1 MSQANLVGMAVQT
14 YQAVALRD
22 SADRTL
28 YGAPVEDL
36 LGLPMFLTR
45 HLGRLMLVHY
55 TTTDR
60 ATDLD
65 RAGIKARYIGMP
77 AMDSPDGQFHCVQ
90 PTVLLH
96 QQLTALAAATSAPTA
111 A

>member
-1 MSQANLVGMAVQT
+1 MAVQT

-22 SADRTL
+22 STDRTL

-45 HLGRLMLVHY
+45 HLGRVVLVHY

-65 RAGIKARYIGMP
+65 RAGIAARYIAMP
-77 AMDSPDGQFHCVQ
+77 AVDSPDGQFHVVQ
-90 PTVLLH
+90 PTLALH
-96 QQLTALAAATSAPTA
+96 TQLSALPPTTCPPVAA
-111 A
+111 

>member
-1 MSQANLVGMAVQT
+1 MSPLT

-22 SADRTL
+22 SADAVL
-28 YGAPVEDL
+28 YGASATDVA
-36 LGLPMFLTR
+36 GLPMFLTR
-45 HLGRLMLVHY
+45 HLGRVMLVHY

-65 RAGIKARYIGMP
+65 RAGIQARYIGMP
-77 AMDSPDGQFHCVQ
+77 AVDSPDGQFHCVQ
-90 PTVLLH
+90 PTLALH
-96 QQLTALAAATSAPTA
+96 EQLAAMAARTSAPMA